1 MALGYI
7 LSPFIQVNDIKGK
20 PICGAK
26 IYVYDANT
34 SEPAVT
40 YSDFD
45 LHFNTNPVITNE
57 LGNATIIAT
66 DQTFYNVVIHDEN
79 DVFLMSKMNIAID
92 TAAGQVSDVSV
103 SAGNGI
109 EVNRTGN
116 VFTVSVDTDIIATQD
131 DLANKQDKLAAGD
144 NISLDNNTVSV
155 VNRREFV
162 AADPLKFERSNN
174 RLKIYLDD
182 DFGDQFKTKQDEVHF
197 GGEDDK
203 YISYITQ
210 DENGNISATV
220 SPLTNLRDIQDG
232 YGINITTVGNTETVA
247 IDESVV
253 ALKSEIPVIPAFP
266 AISGGTGIEV
276 AHSTVQ
282 NKYVIR
288 ADTDVLALKSD
299 IPSGVNISAGD
310 GISITEVSGQSV
322 IECDNTIART
332 SDIPVVKTTVAG
344 TGININSTTTTE
356 TISVDTT
363 AIPTKSQ
370 FQAGLNT
377 VITTA
382 NNSVTIDTKNNNCLN
397 NGSYSFVYGQN
408 NENAGA
414 YSIVGGQNN
423 TVLGESNAVFGN
435 SDNVA
440 NNAKNNLVQGYDA
453 CVDGQES
460 NSNIVVGYSVKTSNA
475 RQVGNAVFGKNNIL
489 YGVSAEGNGVFGA
502 NETVNGNYNMVG
514 GYGNTVTANNTVI
527 WGKDN
532 TVNGVAADKDNN
544 FIIGRSNTVS
554 GNSYDRDNGVLGK
567 SNTINIGGGS
577 ENYIYGLSNSF
588 TGAGYFNYNVALGSQ
603 NTLECSANSTYDNV
617 LIGASNKIYGKGWA
631 NGLFGYSN
639 KTNGESNTYI
649 VGYQNEIKGP
659 NVLYAGIYGN
669 QNSIETKEITD
680 GNRLYYVGIMG
691 SYNELKYTTAI
702 PNTDYHKNYIFGCDN
717 RFTNPDDYNVAIGK
731 SIVVNETTNSFTYG
745 YSLSAD
751 SNTTKIGYNNNYIKI
766 DGTNAYKVINGTAGV
781 IATTNDLSTY
791 LPAST
796 FNTYTAAHA
805 SDDVTAYTAGPG
817 IDITNHVISTT
828 DSKYKPVVAGVLDSN
843 LTKIIYTKEVV
854 DYDRF
859 LIQLQK
865 DGNTFRVFLYNHAD
879 SNRPL
884 KVFINGS
891 TWGYVG
897 YNSTEKIYEMTSNP
911 SYLLLNIQIVGY
923 GIGYDLPIYEY
934 NLIQNGSQ
942 YSLYKVHEYDV

>member
-45 LHFNTNPVITNE
+45 LHFNTNPVLTNE

-174 RLKIYLDD
+174 RLKIYLDN

-197 GGEDDK
+197 GGESDK

-247 IDESVV
+247 IDQSVV
-253 ALKSEIPVIPAFP
+253 ALKSDIPTIPT
-266 AISGGTGIEV
+266 ISGGYGIDV
-276 AHSTVQ
+276 VHSV
-282 NKYVIR
+282 NKYFIM

-299 IPSGVNISAGD
+299 IPSGVSISAGD
-310 GISITEVSGQSV
+310 GIDITEVSGQSV
-322 IECDNTIART
+322 IACDNTIART
-332 SDIPVVKTTVAG
+332 SDIPDVKTTVAG

-363 AIPTKSQ
+363 AIPTKNQ
-370 FQAGLNT
+370 FRGGLNT

-382 NNSVTIDTKNNNCLN
+382 NNSVIIDTKTDANSLN
-397 NGSYSFVYGQN
+397 YGAYCFVLGQN
-408 NENAGA
+408 NELGGA
-414 YSIVGGQNN
+414 NTLLGGQNSTN
-423 TVLGESNAVFGN
+423 MGVSNLMMGDSLYAAANSENNILVGN
-435 SDNVA
+435 DVRCQGQYDN
-440 NNAKNNLVQGYDA
+440 
-453 CVDGQES
+453 C
-460 NSNIVVGYSVKTSNA
+460 NIGVGYNVQYAGSHQK
-475 RQVGNAVFGKNNIL
+475 GNAMFGITQNL
-489 YGVSAEGNGVFGA
+489 YGVSAEGNAIFGY
-502 NETVNGNYNMVG
+502 NDTVSGNYNMIG
-514 GYGNTVTANNTVI
+514 GEHNIVSANNTVVF
-527 WGKDN
+527 GKDN
-532 TVNGVAADKDNN
+532 TVNGGDADKNNN
-544 FIIGRSNTVS
+544 FVIGRSNTVS
-554 GNSYDRDNGVLGK
+554 GTSYDRDNGVLGR
-567 SNTINIGGGS
+567 SNTIRMGGGS
-577 ENYIYGLSNSF
+577 ENYIVGYGNSYS
-588 TGAGYFNYNVALGSQ
+588 GAGYFNYNMTLGCQ
-603 NTLECSANSTYDNV
+603 NILECSGNSIYDNV
-617 LIGASNKIYGKGWA
+617 LIGCSNKIYGEGWG
-631 NGLFGYSN
+631 NGIFGYSN
-639 KTNGESNTYI
+639 NTNGESNTYI
-649 VGYQNEIKGP
+649 VGYQNEIKGS

-669 QNSIETKEITD
+669 DNKIETKDTND
-680 GNRLYYVGIMG
+680 DNRLYDVGILG
-691 SYNELKYTTAI
+691 CYNTLKYTTTF
-702 PNTDYHKNYIFGCDN
+702 PNNTNYYKNYIIGADN
-717 RFTNPDDYNVAIGK
+717 EFTNPLSYNIAVGRNLAGNGVTYSYTFGYAI
-731 SIVVNETTNSFTYG
+731 
-745 YSLSAD
+745 SAEN
-751 SNTTKIGYNNNYIKI
+751 NTTKIGYNNNYIKI

-781 IATTNDLSTY
+781 IATINDLSTY
-791 LPAST
+791 LPTST

-805 SDDVTAYTAGPG
+805 SDDVTPYTAGAG
-817 IDITNHVISTT
+817 INITNHVISTT
-828 DSKYKPVVAGVLDSN
+828 DSKYKPVAAGVLDSN

-859 LIQLQK
+859 IIQLQK

-884 KVFINGS
+884 KVFIDGS
-891 TWGYVG
+891 TWGYVSQ
-897 YNSTEKIYEMTSNP
+897 NSTQKIYEMTSNP

-923 GIGYDLPIYEY
+923 GIGYDLPMYEY